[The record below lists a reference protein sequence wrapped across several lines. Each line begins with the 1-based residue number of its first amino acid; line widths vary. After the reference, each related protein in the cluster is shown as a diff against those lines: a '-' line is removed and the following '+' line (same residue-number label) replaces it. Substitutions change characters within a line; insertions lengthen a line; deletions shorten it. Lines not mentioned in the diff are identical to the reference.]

1 MNYPIN
7 AESLKPNDAKLGG
20 KYRMSNVREFIA
32 LAYLL
37 YVASERTASVDYSD
51 GMDRP
56 NQLKLNPSLSAKINS
71 ILSIN
76 NVESLITH
84 NPLLTGQF
92 EYILVAMER
101 VFCLGSVIFNNQSYN
116 NSKERTGGNR
126 YPKTLKFS
134 TNMMVLDL
142 ILSSINQETRNSF
155 LKEWLQ
161 NRPFTDNEVEKK
173 ITSFLTICSQ
183 YSLFRVR
190 TENGDEIVY
199 RPIGIYEQI
208 AKSGSVSIVDSRE
221 QAGTASIYNN
231 VLKES
236 LNPWLDSKRTDNITF
251 SNCNDLDSYI
261 AMLKTSLSIVRVSES
276 DFVGTPSKKHLPLS
290 LSGDTIPPYINY
302 LAAIRTKPF
311 MLLSGIS
318 GTGKSR
324 IVRELAFKSCP
335 KYLQDKAGTTPGNY
349 CMIEV
354 KPNWHDSTELL
365 GYYSRLGKA
374 GYQFTKFVKFLV
386 KAKMFPTVPFFVCLD
401 EMNLAP
407 VEQYFA
413 EILSIL
419 ETRKHPKNEETGEVD
434 MNMVKTEPIIDAQ
447 YFRELSEMSHTKNAQ
462 TGEPFSSNLTDR
474 DIYLKLFE
482 INTKEAIEKE
492 QIAEEV
498 GNRYE
503 LTTEGLTLPDNVV
516 IIGTVNM
523 DDTTH
528 QFSRK
533 VIDRAMT
540 IEMNGDN
547 LRNMFGCSKN
557 LEYLPDEEQQKWQN
571 AFTRRYVTAD
581 EVLEAHSDVAKELVE
596 KLPVQLEEINKALKG
611 TPFEVSYR
619 VLNELT
625 IMVGVM
631 LDEGKELDDA
641 IAQSVN
647 NILLM
652 KILPRIEGDAE
663 MFALSREYK
672 TKVGVTYD
680 NRLEWLKELAP
691 DIKETA
697 INPTSDNGDAEETAN
712 KDKEHQQT
720 AEEKIQEMIDRLNN
734 QEFTRFWP

>member
-1 MNYPIN
+1 MK
-7 AESLKPNDAKLGG
+7 ADSLIFRRLSQADFKNISGQGGVEGGGGQGYIDISTKGVSREMMYSFLGTETSMGAKGP
-20 KYRMSNVREFIA
+20 RWEFQ
-32 LAYLL
+32 
-37 YVASERTASVDYSD
+37 V
-51 GMDRP
+51 
-56 NQLKLNPSLSAKINS
+56 KSLSLGDEEQTIAIYQRRDASFCIASQKIGTRESNR
-71 ILSIN
+71 
-76 NVESLITH
+76 VEIWKT
-84 NPLLTGQF
+84 
-92 EYILVAMER
+92 
-101 VFCLGSVIFNNQSYN
+101 
-116 NSKERTGGNR
+116 ERTGFPDES
-126 YPKTLKFS
+126 Y
-134 TNMMVLDL
+134 D
-142 ILSSINQETRNSF
+142 
-155 LKEWLQ
+155 
-161 NRPFTDNEVEKK
+161 EVNNP
-173 ITSFLTICSQ
+173 L
-183 YSLFRVR
+183 
-190 TENGDEIVY
+190 IVY
-199 RPIGIYEQI
+199 IVKTTNNTYWAGWFYLNEGCHFKMNSATAAMFAKDDGYIKFEQNVEIDTKNYKWPFHFNFPSVIGV
-208 AKSGSVSIVDSRE
+208 K
-221 QAGTASIYNN
+221 YNN
-231 VLKES
+231 
-236 LNPWLDSKRTDNITF
+236 NNNDNMKYNHF
-251 SNCNDLDSYI
+251 
-261 AMLKTSLSIVRVSES
+261 
-276 DFVGTPSKKHLPLS
+276 
-290 LSGDTIPPYINY
+290 
-302 LAAIRTKPF
+302 LAALRSKPF
-311 MLLSGIS
+311 MLLAGIS

-324 IVRELAFKSCP
+324 IVREFAFKSCP
-335 KYLQDKAGTTPGNY
+335 EYLQDKDGTTPGNY

-365 GYYSRLGKA
+365 GYYSRLGSNP

-419 ETRKHPKNEETGEVD
+419 ETRKVVIGED
-434 MNMVKTEPIIDAQ
+434 GNKTIKTEAIIDAEH
-447 YFRELSEMSHTKNAQ
+447 FKALGKIGGFAPN
-462 TGEPFSSNLTDR
+462 FTDR
-474 DIYLKLFE
+474 DIYMKLYDIDTESDIDEAVGKRTDLK
-482 INTKEAIEKE
+482 
-492 QIAEEV
+492 
-498 GNRYE
+498 
-503 LTTEGLTLPDNVV
+503 TEGLTLPDNVV

-540 IEMNGDN
+540 IEMNGGN
-547 LRNMFGCSKN
+547 LRNMFGGSRN
-557 LEYLPDEEQQKWQN
+557 LEYLPNKEQQKWQN
-571 AFTRRYVTAD
+571 AFIRRYVTAD
-581 EVLEAHSDVAKELVE
+581 EVLEAHSDEAEELMD
-596 KLPVQLEEINKALKG
+596 KLPSRLEEINKALKG

-631 LDEGKELDDA
+631 LDEGMELDDA

-672 TKVGVTYD
+672 NKVGVSYD

-697 INPTSDNGDAEETAN
+697 IDPTPDNGEVEETAD

>member
-1 MNYPIN
+1 MNYPIK
-7 AESLKPNDAKLGG
+7 AESLKTNDAKLGG

-37 YVASERTASVDYSD
+37 YIASERTASVDYSD

-71 ILSIN
+71 ILSIS
-76 NVESLITH
+76 NVESLVTH

-236 LNPWLDSKRTDNITF
+236 LNPWLDSKRTDNIIF
-251 SNCNDLDSYI
+251 NNCNDLDSYI
-261 AMLKTSLSIVRVSES
+261 AMLKTSLSIARVSES
-276 DFVGTPSKKHLPLS
+276 DFVGTPSKNHLPLN
-290 LSGDTIPPYINY
+290 LSGDTILPYINY

-311 MLLSGIS
+311 MLLAGIS

-324 IVRELAFKSCP
+324 IVREFAFKSCP
-335 KYLQDKAGTTPGNY
+335 KFLQDKAGTTPGNY

-434 MNMVKTEPIIDAQ
+434 MNMVKTEPIIDSQ
-447 YFRELSEMSHTKNAQ
+447 YFRELSEMPHTKNAQ

-474 DIYLKLFE
+474 DIYLKLFD
-482 INTKEAIEKE
+482 IETE
-492 QIAEEV
+492 SDIDEEV
-498 GNRYE
+498 GKRTD

-540 IEMNGDN
+540 IEMNGGN
-547 LRNMFGCSKN
+547 LRNMFGGSKN
-557 LEYLPDEEQQKWQN
+557 LEYLPDEKQKEWQD

-581 EVLEAHSDVAKELVE
+581 EVLDAHSDETEELMD
-596 KLPVQLEEINKALKG
+596 KLPSRLEEINKTLKG

-663 MFALSREYK
+663 MFALSKEYK
-672 TKVGVTYD
+672 EKVGVTYD
-680 NRLEWLKELAP
+680 NRLEWLKDIAP
-691 DIKETA
+691 DIREPLTV
-697 INPTSDNGDAEETAN
+697 TESDNDETEQKAEAV
-712 KDKEHQQT
+712 KEHQPT
-720 AEEKIQEMIDRLNN
+720 AKDKIQEMIDRLNN